1 MTLTLKELG
10 QYVGR
15 EIGTSGWLLVSQE
28 QIDRFADAT
37 YDHQFIHVDPARA
50 AKETPF
56 GGTIA
61 HGFLTLSLLSKLAMD
76 AVPGVE
82 GRAMGINYGF
92 ERVRF
97 LSPVRAGSRIRG
109 RFVLQSATPR
119 GARELQMRFNVTVEI
134 ENEDKPALAADWLTL
149 SVMAEPIAV

>member
-1 MTLTLKELG
+1 VALTLKEFS
-10 QYVGR
+10 QNVGR
-15 EIGTSGWLLVSQE
+15 EIGVSDWVLVSQDM
-28 QIDRFADAT
+28 IDQFADAT
-37 YDHQFIHVDPARA
+37 GDHQFIHVDPVRA

-61 HGFLTLSLLSKLAMD
+61 HGFLTLSLLSKLAIE

-109 RFVLQSATPR
+109 RFVLQSATAR
-119 GARELQMRFNVTVEI
+119 SARELQMRYGVTVEI
-134 ENEDKPALAADWLTL
+134 ENEEKPALAADWLTL
-149 SVMAEPIAV
+149 AIMAEPIAV